1 MRLLRIMRRRG
12 HCAPDARSYLSA
24 LRACARAARWEPAL
38 ELLEEMKQ
46 QLSSSDDDDDAA
58 PAPDARCYTAAIE
71 ACGAAKQC
79 APALALFD
87 EMRAA
92 PGGGEQDGRGR
103 GEGGDGI
110 EPNVVSYSVA
120 IAACAAAAADDAADA
135 ATAASPAA
143 RRDCPW
149 AARAL
154 ELLDEMRARSVK
166 PVKARSEATEMSWRV
181 RISAETHTTKEPF

>member
-1 MRLLRIMRRRG
+1 MEDRGLRPDLVSYNTLLAAFEKAAHAKGALTALAEMRELAAAARPEL
-12 HCAPDARSYLSA
+12 APDVISYS
-24 LRACARAARWEPAL
+24 
-38 ELLEEMKQ
+38 
-46 QLSSSDDDDDAA
+46 
-58 PAPDARCYTAAIE
+58 AAIS
-71 ACGAAKQC
+71 ACVKGCQ
-79 APALALFD
+79 PVTALALFD

-92 PGGGEQDGRGR
+92 PGSGEQDGRGR

-154 ELLDEMRARSVK
+154 ELLDEMRARGVK

-181 RISAETHTTKEPF
+181 RISAETLTTKEPF